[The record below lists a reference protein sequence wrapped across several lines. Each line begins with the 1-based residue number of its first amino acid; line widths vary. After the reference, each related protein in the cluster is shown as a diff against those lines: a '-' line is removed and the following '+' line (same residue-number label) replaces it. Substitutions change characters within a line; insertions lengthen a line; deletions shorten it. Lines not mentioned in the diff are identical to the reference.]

1 MASLYRAM
9 AFPGEL
15 IEGEVADE
23 DAGMNQGTIVGIL
36 EELKTST
43 SKFNIFL

>member
-1 MASLYRAM
+1 M
-9 AFPGEL
+9 AFPSEL
-15 IEGEVADE
+15 IEEEVPDE
-23 DAGMNQGTIVGIL
+23 EAGRNQGTIVGIL